1 MSKTMLTNNNAL
13 SLSSKELVL
22 YSKYS
27 ENWEKFNSTY
37 NMFLLNNCK
46 YSQDAWV
53 IAIFQGLGQWPV
65 VDENECSKFY

>member
-1 MSKTMLTNNNAL
+1 MNKTMLTNNNAL

-37 NMFLLNNCK
+37 MFLLNNCK
-46 YSQDAWV
+46 YSQDAESL
-53 IAIFQGLGQWPV
+53 Q
-65 VDENECSKFY
+65 CSKI